1 MTLKFRSLLTL
12 PATALLCASMLGA
25 CASTPDPAE
34 VCTTEWISARSD
46 KAISSIQDRAQS
58 SMKVLKKVSSKLTE
72 GKKPNLLQQA
82 QLFGAYTG
90 MKKELTRGQGI
101 KDLKTIAQTC
111 NDPNIVKDAMS
122 GLLKRSGMTD
132 SFINT
137 VESNPIYQSII
148 STIAAPEPITKPNG

>member
-46 KAISSIQDRAQS
+46 KAISSIQDRAKS
-58 SMKVLKKVSSKLTE
+58 SMKTLSKVSSKVAK
-72 GKKPNLLQQA
+72 GKSPNFLQQA
-82 QLFGAYTG
+82 QLLGALNG
-90 MKKELTRGQGI
+90 MRKELTRGQGI
-101 KDLKTIAQTC
+101 KDLKTVAKTC
-111 NDPNIVKDAMS
+111 NDPNIVKDAMH
-122 GLLKRSGMTD
+122 GLMKRNGISD

-137 VESNPIYQSII
+137 VENSPIYQSLI
-148 STIAAPEPITKPNG
+148 STIAAPEPITKP